1 MPEILENLPILLYDG
16 TSDFICNWLSN
27 YRVCENLQ
35 WPGLQNFTDQEWT
48 SWKLSDGTY
57 AGEFKYA
64 SNFTFLKVTSEY
76 IYNILTHS
84 AFRRVTRQCCVRPQ
98 VYGAGHLVPMDQPRS
113 ALEMLHIFLSGD
125 SFASEE

>member
-48 SWKLSDGTY
+48 SWKLSEGTY

-76 IYNILTHS
+76 IYKYPHS
-84 AFRRVTRQCCVRPQ
+84 FSFQKGHKTMLFSAAGLWSRPFGANGPAAFR
-98 VYGAGHLVPMDQPRS
+98 A
-113 ALEMLHIFLSGD
+113 
-125 SFASEE
+125 